1 MPTIVVG
8 GRKKNQI
15 TLLQPVRL
23 ESCRIKSMK
32 LCECTEKKIPQHNK
46 PVFWKKQYSKCTKQ
60 VQGFKRL
67 SEWDECAAVV
77 NYGTDVQMEVELE
90 L

>member
-8 GRKKNQI
+8 EKKKNQI

-32 LCECTEKKIPQHNK
+32 VVWVYRKKIPQHNK
-46 PVFWKKQYSKCTKQ
+46 LVFWKKQYSKCTKQ

-67 SEWDECAAVV
+67 SERDECAAVV